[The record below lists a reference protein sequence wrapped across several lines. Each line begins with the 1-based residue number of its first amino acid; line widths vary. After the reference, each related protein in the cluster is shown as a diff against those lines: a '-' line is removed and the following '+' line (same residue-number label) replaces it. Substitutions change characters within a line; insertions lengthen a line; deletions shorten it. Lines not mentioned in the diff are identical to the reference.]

1 MEEEQLT
8 LFEMS
13 DGVICGA
20 DEAGRGPL
28 AGPVVTAA
36 CVLPDDFP
44 VEILNDSKKLNE
56 KQREEAEKVIREKA
70 TDFEITFISPE
81 EIDRINILQA
91 SLKGMATCCLK
102 IRERT
107 HYDTILIDGNKKP
120 RELEGLAVRA
130 EVKGDARFPA
140 IMAASILAKTARDR
154 YMDEMDER
162 YPGYGFK
169 KHKGYPT
176 KEHIQAI
183 KEKGFTPIHRLT
195 FKVKEK

>member
-8 LFEMS
+8 LFDMD

-36 CVLPDDFP
+36 CILPEDFP
-44 VEILNDSKKLNE
+44 FELLNDSKKLTE
-56 KQREEAEKVIREKA
+56 KQREEAERVIRERA
-70 TDFEITFISPE
+70 TDFEVVFIWPE

-91 SLKGMATCCLK
+91 SLKGMATCCLR

-107 HYDTILIDGNKKP
+107 HYDTILIDGNKVP
-120 RELEGLAVRA
+120 PQLEGLAVRA
-130 EVKGDARFPA
+130 EVKGDARFHE

-154 YMDEMDER
+154 YMDEMDGK
-162 YPGYGFK
+162 YPGYGFS

-176 KEHIQAI
+176 KEHIEAI
-183 KEKGFTPIHRLT
+183 KRLGYTPIHRLS
-195 FKVKEK
+195 FKVKER

>member
-28 AGPVVTAA
+28 AGPVATAA

-44 VEILNDSKKLNE
+44 TEILNDSKKLSA
-56 KQREEAEKVIREKA
+56 REREVAEKIIKEKA
-70 TDFEITFISPE
+70 LDYEIVFIYPE

-91 SLKGMATCCLK
+91 SLKGMATCCLR

-107 HYDTILIDGNKKP
+107 HFDTILIDGNRKP
-120 RELEGLAVRA
+120 KELEGLPVRA
-130 EVKGDARFPA
+130 EVKGDARFYP

-154 YMDEMDER
+154 YMDEMDEK
-162 YPGYGFK
+162 YPGYGFR

-176 KEHIQAI
+176 KEHIAAI
-183 KEKGFTPIHRLT
+183 KEKGLTPIHRLS
-195 FKVKEK
+195 FKVKEE